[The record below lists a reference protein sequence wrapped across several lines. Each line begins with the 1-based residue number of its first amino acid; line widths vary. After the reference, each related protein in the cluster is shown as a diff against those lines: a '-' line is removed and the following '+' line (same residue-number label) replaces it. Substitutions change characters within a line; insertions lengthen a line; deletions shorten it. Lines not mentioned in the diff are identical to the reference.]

1 MKRMNITGHEAEKLK
16 DPTGIIEGDRYEFF
30 LDLEID
36 EEDELYSE
44 NGVYLKVIFAV
55 NNEKTRIAQYQFYEE
70 NTNKLLD
77 FGLEEEE
84 EKAVQEYCAEHY
96 VTIL

>member
-1 MKRMNITGHEAEKLK
+1 MNIKGHEAEKLK

-44 NGVYLKVIFAV
+44 QGVYLKVIFAV
-55 NNEKTRIAQYQFYEE
+55 EENGHRIAQYQFLEE
-70 NTNKLLD
+70 GTNNALN
-77 FGLEEEE
+77 FEMEEEE
-84 EKAVQEYCAEHY
+84 EQAVLAYCGEHFQS
-96 VTIL
+96 VL

>member
-1 MKRMNITGHEAEKLK
+1 MNIKGHEAEKLK

-44 NGVYLKVIFAV
+44 QGVYLKVIFAV
-55 NNEKTRIAQYQFYEE
+55 EENGHRIAQYQFLEE
-70 NTNKLLD
+70 NTNHALN
-77 FGLEEEE
+77 FEMEEEE
-84 EKAVQEYCAEHY
+84 EQAVLAYCGEYFQT
-96 VTIL
+96 VL

>member
-1 MKRMNITGHEAEKLK
+1 MNIKGHEAEKLK

-44 NGVYLKVIFAV
+44 QGVYLKVIFAV
-55 NNEKTRIAQYQFYEE
+55 EESGYRIAQYQFLEE
-70 NTNKLLD
+70 NTNKALD
-77 FGLEEEE
+77 FEMEEEE
-84 EKAVQEYCAEHY
+84 EQAVIAYCGEHFQS
-96 VTIL
+96 VL